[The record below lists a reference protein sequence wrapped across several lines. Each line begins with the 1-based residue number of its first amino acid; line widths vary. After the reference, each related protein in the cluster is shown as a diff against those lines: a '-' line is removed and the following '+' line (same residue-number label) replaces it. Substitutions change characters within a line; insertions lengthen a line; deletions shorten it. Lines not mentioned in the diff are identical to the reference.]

1 MKKSS
6 IQKKIEGILGYGHEM
21 NGMGMMWRDSG
32 KSRECTTQQE
42 I

>member
-21 NGMGMMWRDSG
+21 NGMGMIWWGSEKVEG
-32 KSRECTTQQE
+32 V
-42 I
+42 